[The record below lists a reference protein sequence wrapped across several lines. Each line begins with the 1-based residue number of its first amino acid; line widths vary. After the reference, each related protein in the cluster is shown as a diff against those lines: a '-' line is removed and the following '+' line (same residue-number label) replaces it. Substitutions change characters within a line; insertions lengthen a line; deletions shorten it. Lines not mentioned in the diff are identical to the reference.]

1 MKMKSKRA
9 AMEMSVGTMV
19 TIVLL
24 MIVLVLG
31 IFFIQKIFKVATGAV
46 DLTEQQLRDQLQ
58 KTWSIE
64 GKRISIYPETRYVEI
79 RQEST
84 DGIGFGIRN
93 LLSGQGGTS
102 EFSYNVAVSDSDIE
116 TKCGVDAE
124 DAEAWIV
131 TGRAEENIPIPS
143 GDFAVQKTLF
153 EIPVGSPLCTI
164 RFRIYVN
171 DGDYTSDFFDM
182 KILAK

>member
-58 KTWSIE
+58 KTWGSDND
-64 GKRISIYPETRYVEI
+64 RISIYPETRLIEI
-79 RQEST
+79 KQDST
-84 DGIGFGIRN
+84 DGVGFGIRN
-93 LLSGQGGTS
+93 LITGASGS
-102 EFSYNVAVSDSDIE
+102 APFSYRVAVSDPDIE
-116 TKCGVDAE
+116 TKCSVDAE